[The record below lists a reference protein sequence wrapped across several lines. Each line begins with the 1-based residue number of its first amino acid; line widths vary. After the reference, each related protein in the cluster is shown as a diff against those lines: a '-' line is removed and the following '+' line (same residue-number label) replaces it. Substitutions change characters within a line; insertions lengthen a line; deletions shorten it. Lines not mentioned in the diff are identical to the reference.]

1 MLIGKEAFEMV
12 EFGERLRL
20 LRQSA
25 HLTQKLLAEKLGLTS
40 SVVSAYET
48 GVRLPSYD
56 VLIHIARIFHVSV
69 DFLLGIQEQPSVD
82 LSHLSESDRR
92 LVMELIQRLRKE

>member
-1 MLIGKEAFEMV
+1 MV

>member
-1 MLIGKEAFEMV
+1 MV

-92 LVMELIQRLRKE
+92 LVIELIQRLRKE

>member
-1 MLIGKEAFEMV
+1 MV

-25 HLTQKLLAEKLGLTS
+25 HLTQKLLAKKLGLTS

-92 LVMELIQRLRKE
+92 LVIELIQRLRKE